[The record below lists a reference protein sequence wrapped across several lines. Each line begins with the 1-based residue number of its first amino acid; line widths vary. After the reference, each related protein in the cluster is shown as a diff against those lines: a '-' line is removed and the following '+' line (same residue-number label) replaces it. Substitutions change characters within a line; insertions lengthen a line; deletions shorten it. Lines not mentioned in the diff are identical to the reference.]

1 MKYKLKGLYEF
12 ALNSFFPV
20 RCPYCDIVIDPQRY
34 ACDECSINFPEI
46 PITTYIEGG
55 YRCIAPFL
63 YKDNFAEAV
72 KRFKFNNRAQYAKA
86 LAFAIITALGSAG
99 TDLDFDYITCVPM
112 HKEQKLNRGYNQSEL
127 LAKECADLMR
137 TKYIHSLEKY
147 KKNQVQH
154 TLSGAERRKNVKGV
168 YRPINKEMLKGK
180 RVLLIDDI
188 ITTGSTLAECTKIL
202 SKCGCSDICC
212 AAVCSAD

>member
-1 MKYKLKGLYEF
+1 MLAANVVKI
-12 ALNSFFPV
+12 FPKFQSPPTSRAATAV
-20 RCPYCDIVIDPQRY
+20 LRR
-34 ACDECSINFPEI
+34 
-46 PITTYIEGG
+46 
-55 YRCIAPFL
+55 FL

-72 KRFKFNNRAQYAKA
+72 KRFKFHNRAQYAKA

-154 TLSGAERRKNVKGV
+154 TLSGAERRK
-168 YRPINKEMLKGK
+168 
-180 RVLLIDDI
+180 
-188 ITTGSTLAECTKIL
+188 EC
-202 SKCGCSDICC
+202 
-212 AAVCSAD
+212 